1 MVCRHPQ
8 TVNYLHH
15 QHFNLSLVSPDGA
28 VDDALQ
34 GLVKTP
40 VIDDAEIQFL
50 LRNR

>member
-1 MVCRHPQ
+1 MACRHPL

-34 GLVKTP
+34 AVVMTQ
-40 VIDDAEIQFL
+40 VIGDAEIQFL